1 MSNRF
6 PHGSVSA
13 LLAALALLFLPVF
26 GQAHGDDEG
35 VEAFHEHLDH
45 YAQEVD
51 RLSARVHELVD
62 RRVEG
67 GKLGEAELDGL
78 IDAWEEVGVHVA
90 IERKATPL
98 YPGIWQAL
106 IGFRQATEA
115 GAPVAEL
122 RDRADAVRDALL
134 QGLGAVRLAA
144 SQVDRSAAAAP
155 PQAESAPMDADNALD
170 AIVKALDAS
179 VAAYDSD
186 DLAEAESL
194 IHEAYMQRFE
204 GLEGD
209 LIEQDPELVSD
220 LEAAFNARLPMLMQ
234 EGAAL
239 GAVQAEVRDMKRSL
253 EQARELLRERDAGR
267 SEVF

>member
-6 PHGSVSA
+6 TRGSASA
-13 LLAALALLFLPVF
+13 LLAALALLFVPVT
-26 GQAHGDDEG
+26 GSAHGDDEG
-35 VEAFHEHLDH
+35 VEAFHEHLDD

-51 RLSARVHELVD
+51 RLSARVQELVD

-67 GKLGEAELDGL
+67 SEPGEAQLDGL
-78 IDAWEEVGVHVA
+78 IDLWEEVEVHVV

-106 IGFRQATEA
+106 IGFRQAAES
-115 GAPVAEL
+115 GVPVAEL

-144 SQVDRSAAAAP
+144 SQVDRDEAAATAG
-155 PQAESAPMDADNALD
+155 AGPMDADASLDLIVEALD
-170 AIVKALDAS
+170 NA
-179 VAAYDSD
+179 VAAYRED
-186 DLAEAESL
+186 DLAQAESL
-194 IHEAYMQRFE
+194 IHEAYMQQFE

-220 LEAAFNARLPMLMQ
+220 LEAAFNARLPLLMQ
-234 EGAAL
+234 EGAEL
-239 GAVQAEVRDMKRSL
+239 DAVQAEVRDMKRSL
-253 EQARELLRERDAGR
+253 QRARELLQDRDAGR

>member
-6 PHGSVSA
+6 PRGSASA
-13 LLAALALLFLPVF
+13 LLATLALLLLPVL
-26 GQAHGDDEG
+26 GHTHGGDEG
-35 VEAFHEHLDH
+35 LEAFHEHLDD

-51 RLSARVHELVD
+51 RLSARFHELVD

-67 GKLGEAELDGL
+67 EDLGDAELDGL
-78 IDAWEEVGVHVA
+78 IDAWEEVDVHLA

-106 IGFRQATEA
+106 IGFRQAAEA

-122 RDRADAVRDALL
+122 RDRADAVRAALL
-134 QGLGAVRLAA
+134 QGLGGVRLAA
-144 SQVDRSAAAAP
+144 SQVDRAAP
-155 PQAESAPMDADNALD
+155 SGSAPESMDADASLD
-170 AIVKALDAS
+170 AILEGLDAA
-179 VAAYDSD
+179 VAAYEAD
-186 DLAEAESL
+186 DPARAESL
-194 IHEAYMQRFE
+194 IHRVYMERFE

-220 LEAAFNARLPMLMQ
+220 LEAAFNARLPLLIQ
-234 EGAAL
+234 DGAAL
-239 GAVQAEVRDMKRSL
+239 DAVQAEVRDMKQSL
-253 EQARELLRERDAGR
+253 ERSRELLQGRDAGR